1 MPEKE
6 NNQQKQKRNLK
17 DIIYHNTFMLGFS
30 LVASI
35 VIWFFVTADNTE
47 NRPRQIYDVPID
59 IKLSQAAQEEGI
71 RVFSQ
76 NYETADV
83 SVTGSNLIVNKVS
96 AEDIAVVAQL
106 SPNSTKLTGNTMVTE
121 TIPLVAQK
129 VGNQLADYE
138 VANVSPEEIVVLYDR
153 YKEVTFTIED
163 GIEYTAGNNYYVA
176 APAISELSVV
186 VSGPESSVNKVSRAV
201 VDYEFSEPITETA
214 SFKAPVVLYDSN
226 NEKIDLVENY
236 ITISVDNVDVS
247 IPVLSKQTVELE
259 VVTINVP
266 DGFSA
271 NRIAI
276 EPETIDIAGEEEEVS
291 KYKTITLSDAIDFS
305 TVTLENNSFT
315 FEIPMPAGVKNV
327 SNVNEAT
334 VTVQLNGFKEVQLP
348 VTNFNI
354 SNAPEDKEI
363 TVVTKSL
370 DVRVVGSAAQI
381 NMLTSDSVYGKI
393 DLAEYAEKNGSV
405 EVPVTVGVT
414 DSTSCWIVG
423 KYSVQIRVADK
434 VEEPAAADISA
445 SDTAG

>member
-1 MPEKE
+1 MPEE
-6 NNQQKQKRNLK
+6 NNQQKQKKSLK
-17 DIIYHNTFMLGFS
+17 DIIYHNTFMLVFS
-30 LVASI
+30 LFASI

-47 NRPRQIYDVPID
+47 NRPRQLYDIPVD
-59 IKLSQAAQEEGI
+59 IQLSQAAQEEGI

-83 SVTGSNLIVNKVS
+83 SITGNNLIVNKVS

-138 VANVSPEEIVVLYDR
+138 VSNVSPEEIVVFYDR
-153 YKEVTFTIED
+153 YKELTFDIEN
-163 GIEYTAGNNYYVA
+163 GIAYTAGSNYYVS
-176 APAISELSVV
+176 APTFSELSVV

-201 VDYEFSEPITETA
+201 VDYEFKDPITETA
-214 SFKAPVVLYDSN
+214 SFKAPVVLYDAN
-226 NEKIDLVENY
+226 NEPIDLVANY
-236 ITISVDNVDVS
+236 IQISIENVDVS
-247 IPVLSKQTVELE
+247 IPVLSKQTVALE
-259 VVTINVP
+259 VVTLNVP
-266 DGFSA
+266 EGFSA
-271 NRIAI
+271 NRITV
-276 EPETIDIAGEEEEVS
+276 EPETIDIAGEADEIAQ
-291 KYKTITLSDAIDFS
+291 YKTLTLTGAIDFS
-305 TVTLENNSFT
+305 TVTLDNSEFT

-327 SNVNEAT
+327 SNVNEAS
-334 VTVQLNGFKEVQLP
+334 VTVKLNGFKETELP

-381 NMLTSDSVYGKI
+381 NMLTTDSVYAKI
-393 DLAEYAEKNGSV
+393 DLAEYAGKNGTV
-405 EVPVTVGVT
+405 EVPVQIGVT

-423 KYSVQIRVADK
+423 KYSVQILISDK
-434 VEEPAAADISA
+434 VVEPVAADNQSG
-445 SDTAG
+445 DTAG